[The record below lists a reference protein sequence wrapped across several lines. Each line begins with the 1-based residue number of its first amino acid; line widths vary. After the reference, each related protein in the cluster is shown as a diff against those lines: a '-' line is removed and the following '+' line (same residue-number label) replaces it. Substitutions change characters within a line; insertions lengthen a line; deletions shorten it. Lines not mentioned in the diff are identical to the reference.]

1 MRHGKEQ
8 IVGRGPRGAGGGEG
22 LVAVALLLL
31 FSASA
36 AFANGGTL
44 RLANV
49 VMGEYRISV
58 FTDPTP
64 VRPDSLDVS
73 VLVMRE
79 GALGVAE
86 DVHVTI
92 RTRGLEDQGP
102 EDVREATREQADDP
116 RYYAAKFGLG
126 AEGAWEIVVQVA
138 GPAGEGEASFQVR
151 ARDRGLLGH
160 PLVLTGLALL
170 PLIGVA
176 LWIFRK
182 EEEDEIHAEDQGTGK
197 APSRS

>member
-8 IVGRGPRGAGGGEG
+8 IVDHGPRGVRRGGAAA
-22 LVAVALLLL
+22 AVALLLL
-31 FSASA
+31 FSASI

-49 VMGEYRISV
+49 VMGEYRVSV

-86 DVHVTI
+86 DVQVTI
-92 RTRGLEDQGP
+92 RTRDLNGQGL

-126 AEGAWEIVVQVA
+126 AEGAWEIMVQVA

-151 ARDRGLLGH
+151 ARDRGILGH
-160 PLVLTGLALL
+160 PLVLTVLALL

-182 EEEDEIHAEDQGTGK
+182 EEDDEVRTEREGMGK
-197 APSRS
+197 APSPS